1 MSPPHPNPI
10 VEELAQ
16 RRTRL
21 ECLLEAQSVELRK
34 DPAKLCEAYERSQ
47 EGFAKPGDRWIP
59 KDAAE
64 KAKNVKL
71 MEEICAT
78 TPTSFEE

>member
-1 MSPPHPNPI
+1 MK
-10 VEELAQ
+10 
-16 RRTRL
+16 
-21 ECLLEAQSVELRK
+21 LRK
-34 DPAKLCEAYERSQ
+34 AYERSQ

-78 TPTSFEE
+78 TPTSFKE